1 MEARSKQR
9 NIIMSPR
16 KIRRVINEI
25 RGKNVIAAADML
37 NFMPYTAA
45 RVVEKNLQAAVAN
58 AEQKFS
64 ASAEDLFVSEVY
76 ADEGPR
82 YKRFKPRAQGR
93 MYTRIKR
100 TSHLTI
106 IVSVKNKNIK

>member
-25 RGKNVIAAADML
+25 RGKNVIMAADIL
-37 NFMPYTAA
+37 NFMPYPAA
-45 RVVEKNLQAAVAN
+45 KVVEKNLHAAISN
-58 AEQKFS
+58 AEQKFG
-64 ASAEDLFVSEVY
+64 ASAENLYVSEVY

-82 YKRFKPRAQGR
+82 FKRFKPRAQGR

-100 TSHLTI
+100 TSHITI
-106 IVSVKNKNIK
+106 VVSVKNENIK